1 MSKGEIVDRFPAV
14 AVGFNINPGDP
25 DENKAPQIEV
35 EMRGV
40 AHGGVDHRTGF
51 QFWKYLS
58 LHENAQKITVE
69 TLRRLG
75 WRCNDITKL
84 KGLGSTIVQAVEK
97 NDTYKGK
104 PKKVYDIW
112 ELRGPRATL
121 REEDQSKFANQFKA
135 LAAAF
140 KPVEV
145 GEHNAAPAVLPEVVA
160 RNTTSTPA
168 NGAGKPSDLYDA

>member
-14 AVGFNINPGDP
+14 AVGFEIDAGDE
-25 DENKAPQIEV
+25 DNGKHPQVIV

-40 AHGGVDHRTGF
+40 AHGDDDHRAGF
-51 QFWKYLS
+51 QFWKYMS
-58 LHENAQKITVE
+58 LHPNAQEITAE

-84 KGLGSTIVQAVEK
+84 EGLGSTTVQIVEK

-112 ELRGPRATL
+112 DLRGPRATL
-121 REEDQSKFANQFKA
+121 REEDQAGFANKFKA

-160 RNTTSTPA
+160 RNAASTPA